1 MSGTRDHVAVGG
13 HRVFRPRPVDRVAA
27 VLLRLA
33 KRLPAGD
40 AVRAVPAGGSEPG
53 DGDTVIHLV
62 QRCARTGLLDDEHPG
77 SSISEI
83 TERTGFPQSHVSASV
98 ARLCKASAL
107 IATTDPADRRRTLV
121 SPNPEILGNVSQM
134 EWTPVDAVLARAI
147 RGGDLAEVPQAVAAL
162 ELLARLLTPAD
173 PEPAPPRDKSA

>member
-1 MSGTRDHVAVGG
+1 MNGLELFLLGRKLMKLGEEAIPPSGWRGMPASVRSVL
-13 HRVFRPRPVDRVAA
+13 VDAY
-27 VLLRLA
+27 
-33 KRLPAGD
+33 
-40 AVRAVPAGGSEPG
+40 
-53 DGDTVIHLV
+53 
-62 QRCARTGLLDDEHPG
+62 EHPG

-98 ARLCKASAL
+98 ARLCKASAV

-121 SPNPEILGNVSQM
+121 SPNPEVLRNVSQM

-147 RGGDLAEVPQAVAAL
+147 RGGNPGEIPGAVAAL

-173 PEPAPPRDKSA
+173 PQPAPPPEKSA